1 MRLLILFSDPE
12 LIFDKAQTG
21 EEGFEGAL
29 DLFPQ
34 SFSIKQ
40 VQPELSGEIIMKD
53 LLRFLLHCCARIPN
67 LRLVPRARFSFAQR
81 QEQGLWPQP
90 KPEVRESR
98 TSGSSAH
105 SQKLETTAN
114 SGQWLQHYTITAAA
128 LSSSFWC

>member
-34 SFSIKQ
+34 SFSLKQ
-40 VQPELSGEIIMKD
+40 VQPELSGEIVMKD

-67 LRLVPRARFSFAQR
+67 LRLYRVSTFSSREPAFLLLSAKNKDS
-81 QEQGLWPQP
+81 GLSQ
-90 KPEVRESR
+90 SR
-98 TSGSSAH
+98 KSANNG
-105 SQKLETTAN
+105 LP
-114 SGQWLQHYTITAAA
+114 A
-128 LSSSFWC
+128 LLRILRN